1 MSTIS
6 PTGTLAFI
14 TDEQALLVRV
24 DGGWQYVTVRD
35 TIKNIIYEFCFSS
48 YS

>member
-1 MSTIS
+1 MDALIKMSTIS
-6 PTGTLAFI
+6 PSGTMAFI

-35 TIKNIIYEFCFSS
+35 TIKNQIY
-48 YS
+48 